1 MKILLID
8 FYDSFTFNLK
18 HYIESLHS
26 DVKVVRHDEVNDVSI
41 LNEYTHVVLS
51 PGPGMPDEK
60 ENMFE
65 IIEYCDGKIHL
76 LGVCLGM
83 QAIGLYLGGK
93 LENMDEVKHGVS
105 AEAQSNG
112 EGLFHNLPKRFLVG
126 LYHSWMLVNIEK
138 KYINA
143 HLSNNKVIM
152 AISDPSRKLY
162 GVQYHPESILSEN
175 GKALIS
181 NFLNLK

>member
-1 MKILLID
+1 
-8 FYDSFTFNLK
+8 
-18 HYIESLHS
+18 
-26 DVKVVRHDEVNDVSI
+26 
-41 LNEYTHVVLS
+41 
-51 PGPGMPDEK
+51 MPDEK
-60 ENMFE
+60 ENIFE

-93 LENMDEVKHGVS
+93 LENMDEVKHGIS

-112 EGLFHNLPKRFLVG
+112 GAYFTICKALLVG

-152 AISDPSRKLY
+152 AISDPSRKCY
-162 GVQYHPESILSEN
+162 GVRI
-175 GKALIS
+175 I
-181 NFLNLK
+181 LNLFYLKMVKYSFQTF

>member
-60 ENMFE
+60 ENIFE
-65 IIEYCDGKIHL
+65 IIEYCDDKIHL

-93 LENMDEVKHGVS
+93 LENMDEVKQNIAETIRKVNAGPQPARIAREKA
-105 AEAQSNG
+105 AEAARM
-112 EGLFHNLPKRFLVG
+112 KR
-126 LYHSWMLVNIEK
+126 
-138 KYINA
+138 
-143 HLSNNKVIM
+143 
-152 AISDPSRKLY
+152 RR
-162 GVQYHPESILSEN
+162 
-175 GKALIS
+175 
-181 NFLNLK
+181 